1 MKTKLFLM
9 LTVSVMILAISGC
22 GSGSGKNGPSASGV
36 HEEGGSGSPD
46 DPGKESAP
54 GAPSG
59 DSYFDGFV
67 ESADVAILKNSKDTY
82 TLIGS
87 KADHWMT
94 LENNSRD
101 SIHITGARVE
111 VEYYEPI
118 PSEGYVVRRTG
129 DGDSFD
135 SYWGL
140 YSEVGSSTG
149 SYDAYRVDLDE
160 YGYMIDGTV
169 NWDPVFRED
178 LAANDSKN
186 IRFFVVFQAPGIYKY
201 NLIID
206 FDYNGKKEH
215 VSSDFA
221 ILHDDDYD
229 RIERGVEEFDANFD
243 EYNF

>member
-1 MKTKLFLM
+1 MKARLLLF
-9 LTVSVMILAISGC
+9 LTVSGMILAISGC
-22 GSGSGKNGPSASGV
+22 RSGSGN
-36 HEEGGSGSPD
+36 
-46 DPGKESAP
+46 KESAAASVQEDGESVDPNGLEYEDVP
-54 GAPSG
+54 GTGSQNSDIQG
-59 DSYFDGFV
+59 YI
-67 ESADVAILKNSKDTY
+67 ESADVAILKDNKDTY
-82 TLIGS
+82 TLVGS

-135 SYWGL
+135 PYWGL
-140 YSEVGSSTG
+140 YSEVGSSAR
-149 SYDAYRVDLDE
+149 SYDAYRVELDE
-160 YGYMIDGTV
+160 YGYMIAGTV
-169 NWDPVFRED
+169 NWDPVFKED

-186 IRFFVVFQAPGIYKY
+186 IRFFIEFQEPGIYKY
-201 NLIID
+201 KLIID
-206 FDYNGKKEH
+206 FDYNGKRKN

-229 RIERGVEEFDANFD
+229 AIERGVEEFYERFD
-243 EYNF
+243 EFNF